1 MDRSMF
7 SSTELRLARERRLKF
22 QGTAKINISQIS
34 LPSEYKPDNVER
46 LRRIFDSEDCD
57 RLSLPNH
64 VVATIS
70 REHLMSALSGNEV
83 NANALMSQPPDSY
96 VALEFPIG
104 QVTCLHG
111 QHRLRAGREFLAPYD
126 RWWTV
131 DLYLDDISRELE
143 TELTDEYANEATPT
157 DGEVYRKV
165 RQYQYEASARFEER
179 WLSRLTE
186 NKQKRM
192 RQLSQRENS
201 LTRSAFDS
209 LLPIP
214 GLWNGMSIGNL
225 PRVIAVKCDE
235 EIIHYLCFIKDFWS
249 SLVEHDRSRMEKID
263 CMTVEKLQLLVP
275 GGLDRTKVKGLMLS
289 GEAFPKFSQAE
300 RKSIWRVLRRRGEIV
315 PSLHTFFKDL
325 SYLEVTS
332 SCLGRL
338 VDLAAMCKR
347 TMRSA
352 MKQIYNPARHGRG
365 RYQMQ
370 VSETEFRSCFGTV
383 EEGRESGYRQL
394 WLFAFRHYL
403 QMPKAR
409 QKEKRHA
416 KTKFREAND
425 GVVHRMASLA
435 LQLGFDSPQI
445 RRLIDD
451 SPDRRLALEALLKA
465 RDRDQYRYDSIDM
478 LVNQIVACFNEAVPV
493 EIRDRRASAPFS
505 TIPRQSRCGKPS
517 LETHEQEQNFLFL
530 DQIES
535 QPSDES
541 VSALYVRR
549 CVYFAFFGRPS
560 ETPPTPVDED
570 HSTRHSSPHP
580 PPSPLFVPE
589 EHNPS
594 NDHQMTGFSDHVIDR
609 PDTQHRNSRREER
622 RERRQRRRQERQTR
636 RRQRESRRQRM
647 SNGGHEGGPAAR
659 PHSVDQ
665 IHGESS
671 RVSSGNITEVEIDAG
686 NEHESTQPDD
696 AIIEELRGNALPAN
710 QTLVDP
716 SVAEPIEIEAALEED
731 SHGADTL
738 DDRMVPELVINDTD
752 DNPRPHGFT
761 EANTPGE
768 LDENVSPTRQEPDH
782 LGELPS
788 GHLTEDRQAVISAF
802 KKDTAGRRRARPSV
816 LKRTVKSRRQ
826 AAAQTRL
833 RGKKYRLT
841 QVDIKQGHKFTSDTN
856 LPIRSPLDDVVAEER
871 AQTLAQLEERPV
883 ISESA
888 VADHA
893 DLPQTSPPPSVPEF
907 LDRVRE
913 PESPV
918 EESHEPTNIGEDP
931 YETAIEDRIMTPEII
946 IHEPSPELNTP
957 TEANTPPR
965 EVANGEALI
974 RQEEDDRLT
983 ELPSTLRLSIQ
994 DRAAR
999 LRLAKAR
1006 RQAARRS
1013 RHLGLKRSA
1022 KARRQA
1028 AAQTRLGGK
1037 NHRLTQVDVTQ
1048 GHQFTPGADLGAE
1061 NLPSI
1066 EDLTGQS
1073 PLEAVVADER
1083 AQTLAQLEQPPTVSE
1098 PAVADPANP
1107 PLPSMPELIAR
1118 LRESESPVEGNHGD
1132 DIGNS
1137 PQEHPQEDL
1146 RQERSERP
1154 SREAARPEVLTDDR
1168 ESRRKVPRDK
1178 RIAEEARRRQDAK
1191 QRAENTP
1198 RAAQE
1203 FENDF
1208 TQTQSEDDLFN
1219 DNDNGELAPLEGNH
1233 TPPPAAAAAREANQ
1247 GLPSTSSPSQ
1257 PQKAGRKQFAR
1268 PARQGPYRRPI
1279 EKSPRD
1285 RDRPLTQ
1292 INMQLTASDQPPIAP
1307 GDPPLPA
1314 VPPSEPPTESPSNT
1328 LPVPQPPDRS
1338 VERKR
1343 KAANMI
1349 RERRPPVVASPSN
1362 DLVIFRV
1369 WTGTRWTERTKV
1381 VVEPSDPLRC
1391 EREAKRFVEAYHAQL
1406 RDARLRILMPSQC
1419 LQSARQDGSQ
1429 SVFLIFPED
1438 RTINKDMEQAAAAF
1452 IGFTRHRISAAHSTP
1467 WPLGR
1472 HGGRQ
1477 WAGWALWPGPYG
1489 PGGDQDGSMR
1499 PCPDVLGFKDPAYR
1513 PLLYVYIYMAL
1524 TDTETSLYGGSG
1536 HEALD
1541 QCPTTTYGQPSHM
1554 VTAS

>member
-1 MDRSMF
+1 MDHSMF
-7 SSTELRLARERRLKF
+7 SSIELRLARERRLKF

-70 REHLMSALSGNEV
+70 REHLMGALSGNEV
-83 NANALMSQPPDSY
+83 NANSLMSQQPDSH

-104 QVTCLHG
+104 QSLG
-111 QHRLRAGREFLAPYD
+111 SDSRR
-126 RWWTV
+126 
-131 DLYLDDISRELE
+131 DISRELE

-201 LTRSAFDS
+201 SIRSAFDS

-235 EIIHYLCFIKDFWS
+235 DFWS

-275 GGLDRTKVKGLMLS
+275 GGLDRTKVKGLVLS

-338 VDLAAMCKR
+338 VDLAAMRKR

-370 VSETEFRSCFGTV
+370 VSETEFRSCSGTV

-409 QKEKRHA
+409 QKKKRHA

-465 RDRDQYRYDSIDM
+465 RDRDQYRYDSIDT

-493 EIRDRRASAPFS
+493 EIRDRGASAPFS

-517 LETHEQEQNFLFL
+517 IETHEQEQNFLFL
-530 DQIES
+530 DQMES

-560 ETPPTPVDED
+560 ETPPTPIDED
-570 HSTRHSSPHP
+570 HSTPHSSPHP

-589 EHNPS
+589 ENNPS
-594 NDHQMTGFSDHVIDR
+594 DDHQMTGTSDHVIDR
-609 PDTQHRNSRREER
+609 TDTQRRNSRREER
-622 RERRQRRRQERQTR
+622 RERRQRRRQERETR

-647 SNGGHEGGPAAR
+647 SSGGHEGGPAAR

-665 IHGESS
+665 NHGESS
-671 RVSSGNITEVEIDAG
+671 RGSSGNITEVEIDAG
-686 NEHESTQPDD
+686 NEHESTQPEDTV
-696 AIIEELRGNALPAN
+696 IEELR
-710 QTLVDP
+710 
-716 SVAEPIEIEAALEED
+716 
-731 SHGADTL
+731 
-738 DDRMVPELVINDTD
+738 ELVIDDTE
-752 DNPRPHGFT
+752 DNSGPHDFI

-768 LDENVSPTRQEPDH
+768 IDENESLTRQEPDH

-788 GHLTEDRQAVISAF
+788 GHFIEDRRSVLSALNQHRAV
-802 KKDTAGRRRARPSV
+802 RRRSRP
-816 LKRTVKSRRQ
+816 LGPKRTVISRRQ

-833 RGKKYRLT
+833 GGKNRRLT
-841 QVDIKQGHKFTSDTN
+841 QVNIKQGHKLTSHAD
-856 LPIRSPLDDVVAEER
+856 LPIQSPLEEVIAEER
-871 AQTLAQLEERPV
+871 AQTLAQLEEGPV
-883 ISESA
+883 ISESV

-893 DLPQTSPPPSVPEF
+893 DLPQTSPLPSVPEF
-907 LDRVRE
+907 LGRVRE

-931 YETAIEDRIMTPEII
+931 HETEIKDHNVTPEII
-946 IHEPSPELNTP
+946 IHEPSPGHIPEHPTDNARLNTP
-957 TEANTPPR
+957 TEANTSPR
-965 EVANGEALI
+965 EVADGEALI
-974 RQEEDDRLT
+974 RQEDDRLAEPPST
-983 ELPSTLRLSIQ
+983 LRSSRQHRAARRSRLSGLPSTLRSS
-994 DRAAR
+994 
-999 LRLAKAR
+999 
-1006 RQAARRS
+1006 RQHRAARRS
-1013 RHLGLKRSA
+1013 RLLGLNRSA

-1028 AAQTRLGGK
+1028 AQRHRGGK
-1037 NHRLTQVDVTQ
+1037 AHRLTQVDMKQ
-1048 GHQFTPGADLGAE
+1048 GHQFTPGANLGAE
-1061 NLPSI
+1061 KLPPT

-1073 PLEAVVADER
+1073 PPEAVVAEER
-1083 AQTLAQLEQPPTVSE
+1083 AQTVAQSAEPPAVSDS
-1098 PAVADPANP
+1098 AVADPANP

-1118 LRESESPVEGNHGD
+1118 LRESESPVEGNQRVE
-1132 DIGNS
+1132 IGN
-1137 PQEHPQEDL
+1137 PPPEHPHEDL
-1146 RQERSERP
+1146 Q
-1154 SREAARPEVLTDDR
+1154 AARPEVLTDDR

-1178 RIAEEARRRQDAK
+1178 RIAEEARH
-1191 QRAENTP
+1191 
-1198 RAAQE
+1198 
-1203 FENDF
+1203 
-1208 TQTQSEDDLFN
+1208 SERDDLFN
-1219 DNDNGELAPLEGNH
+1219 DNNNGEIAPLEGNH
-1233 TPPPAAAAAREANQ
+1233 APPAATGGGGANQ
-1247 GLPSTSSPSQ
+1247 RLRSTSPPSQ
-1257 PQKAGRKQFAR
+1257 LLKAGRKQFAR
-1268 PARQGPYRRPI
+1268 PARQSPYRRPI
-1279 EKSPRD
+1279 EKGQGD

-1292 INMQLTASDQPPIAP
+1292 INMQLTTSDQPTIAP
-1307 GDPPLPA
+1307 EDPPLPA
-1314 VPPSEPPTESPSNT
+1314 IPLTEPAPIENPSNA
-1328 LPVPQPPDRS
+1328 LPVPPPPNGS
-1338 VERKR
+1338 VERRR
-1343 KAANMI
+1343 KAANKI
-1349 RERRPPVVASPSN
+1349 REQRPPIVASPHEPSD

-1369 WTGTRWTERTKV
+1369 WTGTRWTERKRV
-1381 VVEPSDPLRC
+1381 VADPSDPLRC
-1391 EREAKRFVEAYHAQL
+1391 EREAKRFVETYHAQL
-1406 RDARLRILMPSQC
+1406 RDARLRMLMPSQC

-1438 RTINKDMEQAAAAF
+1438 RTVNKAMEQAAAAF
-1452 IGFTRHRISAAHSTP
+1452 IGFRR
-1467 WPLGR
+1467 R
-1472 HGGRQ
+1472 
-1477 WAGWALWPGPYG
+1477 
-1489 PGGDQDGSMR
+1489 
-1499 PCPDVLGFKDPAYR
+1499 
-1513 PLLYVYIYMAL
+1513 
-1524 TDTETSLYGGSG
+1524 
-1536 HEALD
+1536 
-1541 QCPTTTYGQPSHM
+1541 
-1554 VTAS
+1554 